1 MKERKRLDWQGRC
14 LGLAVILWGVTGF
27 CGCGGSAYD
36 NTTAASAPAASAEM
50 AVAAN
55 TAAGADGYA
64 SEDIY
69 EYGAEEMPAEEA
81 NSAAADRKLIK
92 TVNMSVETEEFDS
105 LIARLEQKVASLGG
119 YIENMNL
126 YNGSSRSGQR
136 SRDASMTI
144 RIPKENLSGFVS
156 EVSEVSNVVS
166 KSESTEDVT
175 LSYVDLES
183 HKKALQVEQERLL
196 ELLEQAVSM
205 EDIIAIEE
213 RLSQVRYQ
221 LESMESQ
228 LRTYDN
234 LVDYST
240 VYLSVNEVERLTPV
254 EEVSDLTRMGQ
265 GFVRSVQNLFLGIK
279 NFLIG
284 LVICL
289 PYLLFLAVLV
299 LVIVLILRAALK
311 WGGKK
316 EEEKIQRIYDTYKT
330 EEEPAADGEK
340 EKEEEFER

>member
-1 MKERKRLDWQGRC
+1 MKERGRNWFARG
-14 LGLAVILWGVTGF
+14 LGLAVVLGSVMGF
-27 CGCGGSAYD
+27 CGCGGSTYD
-36 NTTAASAPAASAEM
+36 NTAVSE
-50 AVAAN
+50 AVAEPAMNAGGAN
-55 TAAGADGYA
+55 GFDSG
-64 SEDIY
+64 DIY
-69 EYGAEEMPAEEA
+69 GQEYDVEEAAEEGHSVAS
-81 NSAAADRKLIK
+81 NRKLIK

-105 LIARLEQKVASLGG
+105 LMTRLEQKVVSLGG
-119 YIENMNL
+119 YIENMHL

-144 RIPKENLSGFVS
+144 RIPKENLNGFVS
-156 EVSEVSNVVS
+156 EVAEVSNVIS
-166 KSESTEDVT
+166 KSENTEDVT

-213 RLSQVRYQ
+213 RLSEVRYS

-234 LVDYST
+234 LVDFST
-240 VYLSVNEVERLTPV
+240 VYLSIEEVERLTPV

-265 GFVRSVQNLFLGIK
+265 GFVRSAQNLFLGIK
-279 NFLIG
+279 NCLIG

-289 PYLLFLAVLV
+289 PYLLFLAVLA
-299 LVIVLILRAALK
+299 LIAVLILRAALK
-311 WGGKK
+311 WNGKK
-316 EEEKIQRIYDTYKT
+316 TEEKMQRIYETYEMAEKQTADSGSEPEAEET
-330 EEEPAADGEK
+330 ESDVK
-340 EKEEEFER
+340 

>member
-1 MKERKRLDWQGRC
+1 M
-14 LGLAVILWGVTGF
+14 GLAVLLLGMMGF
-27 CGCGGSAYD
+27 GGCGSAGYD
-36 NTTAASAPAASAEM
+36 NTTAAQAPAA
-50 AVAAN
+50 VD
-55 TAAGADGYA
+55 TAAGANVYDSG
-64 SEDIY
+64 EIY
-69 EYGAEEMPAEEA
+69 EEYETEEAPAEDGNSVTA
-81 NSAAADRKLIK
+81 NRKLIK

-136 SRDASMTI
+136 DRDASMTI
-144 RIPKENLSGFVS
+144 RIPKENLNGFVS
-156 EVSEVSNVVS
+156 EVAEVSNVVR

-213 RLSQVRYQ
+213 RLSQVRYE

-234 LVDYST
+234 LVDFST

-254 EEVSDLTRMGQ
+254 EEVSDLTRMGR
-265 GFVRSVQNLFLGIK
+265 GFVRSAQNLFLGIK

-299 LVIVLILRAALK
+299 LIVAVILRAALK
-311 WGGKK
+311 WGGKR
-316 EEEKIQRIYDTYKT
+316 EEEKMQRIYETYKA
-330 EEEPAADGEK
+330 EEAPAADEK
-340 EKEEEFER
+340 TESGPEETESGT

>member
-1 MKERKRLDWQGRC
+1 MKERGRNWFVRG
-14 LGLAVILWGVTGF
+14 LGLAAVLGSVMGF
-27 CGCGGSAYD
+27 CGCGSSTYD
-36 NTTAASAPAASAEM
+36 NAAASEAAAEPAMNAGG
-50 AVAAN
+50 AN
-55 TAAGADGYA
+55 GFDSG
-64 SEDIY
+64 DIY
-69 EYGAEEMPAEEA
+69 GQEYDVGAAAEEGHSVAS
-81 NSAAADRKLIK
+81 NRKLIR

-105 LIARLEQKVASLGG
+105 LMTRLEQKVVSLGG
-119 YIENMNL
+119 YIENMHL

-144 RIPKENLSGFVS
+144 RIPKENLNGFVS
-156 EVSEVSNVVS
+156 EVAEVSNVIS
-166 KSESTEDVT
+166 KSENTEDVT

-213 RLSQVRYQ
+213 RLSEVRYS

-234 LVDYST
+234 LVDFST
-240 VYLSVNEVERLTPV
+240 VYLSIEEVERLTPV
-254 EEVSDLTRMGQ
+254 EEVSDLTKMGQ
-265 GFVRSVQNLFLGIK
+265 GFVRSAQNLFSGIK

-289 PYLLFLAVLV
+289 PYLLFLAALA
-299 LVIVLILRAALK
+299 LIAVLILRAALK
-311 WGGKK
+311 WNGKK
-316 EEEKIQRIYDTYKT
+316 AEEKMQHVYETYETAGKQTADNGSGTET
-330 EEEPAADGEK
+330 EETGSDAE
-340 EKEEEFER
+340 